1 MFAHRMVPFG
11 LTTSILAVC
20 PFDTHTIP
28 LTSTG
33 GRSSAGSTYSHC
45 TESQL
50 PLPILPEYLTSI
62 IMPVRMTVKP
72 FALYR
77 VTESYSAGQYEFL
90 PCFLHVLEDAQ
101 IRLQI
106 ISGGG
111 LDVGVSELS
120 CDHADVGSGLDRQRA
135 ERVA

>member
-1 MFAHRMVPFG
+1 MFAHLMVPFG
-11 LTTSILAVC
+11 LTTSILDVC

-33 GRSSAGSTYSHC
+33 GRNSAGSTYSHC

-77 VTESYSAGQYEFL
+77 VTESYCSASQQ
-90 PCFLHVLEDAQ
+90 PCAVE
-101 IRLQI
+101 
-106 ISGGG
+106 
-111 LDVGVSELS
+111 
-120 CDHADVGSGLDRQRA
+120 
-135 ERVA
+135 

>member
-11 LTTSILAVC
+11 LTTSILDVC
-20 PFDTHTIP
+20 PLETHTIA

-77 VTESYSAGQYEFL
+77 VTECYQQVNMSFCHAFCMSL
-90 PCFLHVLEDAQ
+90 RTL
-101 IRLQI
+101 R
-106 ISGGG
+106 SGFK
-111 LDVGVSELS
+111 
-120 CDHADVGSGLDRQRA
+120 
-135 ERVA
+135 

>member
-20 PFDTHTIP
+20 PFDTHTIA

-45 TESQL
+45 TLLQL
-50 PLPILPEYLTSI
+50 SPAKEPEYLTSI

-77 VTESYSAGQYEFL
+77 VTENYSVIQQ
-90 PCFLHVLEDAQ
+90 PCAVE
-101 IRLQI
+101 
-106 ISGGG
+106 
-111 LDVGVSELS
+111 
-120 CDHADVGSGLDRQRA
+120 
-135 ERVA
+135 

>member
-20 PFDTHTIP
+20 PFDTHTIA
-28 LTSTG
+28 LTSIG
-33 GRSSAGSTYSHC
+33 GRSSGGSTYSHC

-77 VTESYSAGQYEFL
+77 VTESYAAPMMSLSHAR
-90 PCFLHVLEDAQ
+90 C
-101 IRLQI
+101 RLLSTDK
-106 ISGGG
+106 SG
-111 LDVGVSELS
+111 
-120 CDHADVGSGLDRQRA
+120 RR
-135 ERVA
+135 

>member
-1 MFAHRMVPFG
+1 MFATRIVPFG

-20 PFDTHTIP
+20 PFDTHTIA

-45 TESQL
+45 AESQL

-72 FALYR
+72 FALCR
-77 VTESYSAGQYEFL
+77 VTENYSVIQQ
-90 PCFLHVLEDAQ
+90 PCAVE
-101 IRLQI
+101 
-106 ISGGG
+106 
-111 LDVGVSELS
+111 
-120 CDHADVGSGLDRQRA
+120 
-135 ERVA
+135 

>member
-1 MFAHRMVPFG
+1 MFAHLMVPFG

-20 PFDTHTIP
+20 PFDTHAIA

-33 GRSSAGSTYSHC
+33 GRSSTGSTYSHC

-77 VTESYSAGQYEFL
+77 VTESYATPIMSRSHAR
-90 PCFLHVLEDAQ
+90 C
-101 IRLQI
+101 RLFSTDR
-106 ISGGG
+106 SG
-111 LDVGVSELS
+111 
-120 CDHADVGSGLDRQRA
+120 RR
-135 ERVA
+135 

>member
-20 PFDTHTIP
+20 PFDTHTIA

-77 VTESYSAGQYEFL
+77 VTENY
-90 PCFLHVLEDAQ
+90 CFASKTWTVTAM
-101 IRLQI
+101 R
-106 ISGGG
+106 
-111 LDVGVSELS
+111 
-120 CDHADVGSGLDRQRA
+120 
-135 ERVA
+135 

>member
-20 PFDTHTIP
+20 PLETHTIA

-33 GRSSAGSTYSHC
+33 GRSSTGSAYSHC

-50 PLPILPEYLTSI
+50 PLPILPEYLTNI

-72 FALYR
+72 FELYR
-77 VTESYSAGQYEFL
+77 VTECYQQVNMSF
-90 PCFLHVLEDAQ
+90 C
-101 IRLQI
+101 
-106 ISGGG
+106 
-111 LDVGVSELS
+111 
-120 CDHADVGSGLDRQRA
+120 HAFCMSLRTLRSGLR
-135 ERVA
+135 

>member
-11 LTTSILAVC
+11 LTMSILAVC
-20 PFDTHTIP
+20 PLDTQHMP

-33 GRSSAGSTYSHC
+33 GRSSAGSLYSHC
-45 TESQL
+45 TASQL

-77 VTESYSAGQYEFL
+77 VTECYQQVNMSFCHAFCMSL
-90 PCFLHVLEDAQ
+90 RTL
-101 IRLQI
+101 R
-106 ISGGG
+106 SGFK
-111 LDVGVSELS
+111 
-120 CDHADVGSGLDRQRA
+120 
-135 ERVA
+135 

>member
-1 MFAHRMVPFG
+1 MFAHRMVPLV
-11 LTTSILAVC
+11 LTMSILAVC
-20 PFDTHTIP
+20 PFDTHTIA

-72 FALYR
+72 FVLYR
-77 VTESYSAGQYEFL
+77 VTENYSAIQQ
-90 PCFLHVLEDAQ
+90 PCAVE
-101 IRLQI
+101 
-106 ISGGG
+106 
-111 LDVGVSELS
+111 
-120 CDHADVGSGLDRQRA
+120 
-135 ERVA
+135 

>member
-11 LTTSILAVC
+11 LTTSILDVC

-50 PLPILPEYLTSI
+50 PLPILPSYLTSI

-77 VTESYSAGQYEFL
+77 VTESY
-90 PCFLHVLEDAQ
+90 PV
-101 IRLQI
+101 
-106 ISGGG
+106 
-111 LDVGVSELS
+111 V
-120 CDHADVGSGLDRQRA
+120 
-135 ERVA
+135 

>member
-28 LTSTG
+28 LTSIG
-33 GRSSAGSTYSHC
+33 GRSPVGIVYSHC
-45 TESQL
+45 TLLQL
-50 PLPILPEYLTSI
+50 SPAKEPEYLTSI

-77 VTESYSAGQYEFL
+77 VTESYAAPMMSLSHAR
-90 PCFLHVLEDAQ
+90 C
-101 IRLQI
+101 RLLSTDK
-106 ISGGG
+106 SG
-111 LDVGVSELS
+111 
-120 CDHADVGSGLDRQRA
+120 RR
-135 ERVA
+135 